1 MSAGTVVIIAVTRAG
16 ARLAARLAP
25 ALGAVACVPPKL
37 AAEAPDAALH
47 ADSALDEVR
56 ARWREARALVLIMAA
71 GIAVRAIAP
80 LLEHKAND
88 PAVLCLDEA
97 GRFVVPLLGGHRA
110 GANELAHRIAA
121 LTGGQA
127 AITTAS
133 DVQGLP
139 ALDQLGQAEGWL
151 IDEESA
157 LTHAMACLVNGEPL
171 GCYVEP
177 ALPWVRMALEDW
189 LAACPTLSFVAD
201 PAELREDRYAAALL
215 VTHRSGDEHW
225 SALRPKTV
233 RYLLPA
239 LVAGV
244 GCRRGV
250 PAEELYDALMA
261 TLDDAGLGPRC
272 VAALATAEL
281 KADEPG
287 LIALAE
293 AIGTPLEVIPTAQLA
308 TLDPA
313 AFSPSAATEHF
324 DLPGVA
330 EPCALLAAN
339 GPLIVPKRA
348 FARCTVAV
356 ALKGGHE
363 EALTRGDEETRR
375 RGDEEIA
382 THDAQ
387 APSPQLSAASSLR
400 RIQSSPH
407 RHTGRLTLIG
417 IGPGNL
423 DQLTMAA
430 REALQSADLVAGYQ
444 VYIDLVHPLLAPH
457 QELIVTPAMGDE
469 LGRARQAIEL
479 AKSGRRVALISSGDI
494 GIYAMAGP
502 VFEQLGIAGWTGDD
516 PTVEVLPGISA
527 FQALAARLG
536 APISHDFCLISLS
549 DLLTPWTLIE
559 RRVAA
564 AAATDFVVAFY
575 NPRSRKRHWQLGA
588 ALDLL
593 REQRPATTPV
603 AIARN
608 ITRAD
613 EHVTLTTLA
622 EIDPDEVDMFTLVL
636 IGNSRSYSVG
646 ERMVTPRG
654 YQKKRGAE
662 EATRWGDDDTMIW
675 GSDGAARRGC
685 QDATMREENEAR
697 RRESDDA
704 ETPGAEEIRRRRSDE
719 ARMGER
725 APSIPSTHNYPI
737 ILTQMAGALA
747 VVVGGGAVG
756 ERKVRGLLA
765 SGMNVHLISPAVTSQ
780 LSAWAEAGRIG
791 WVRRG
796 YASGDLA
803 GARLVFAATDQR
815 AVNALVAREAAAEG
829 ILCNVADAP
838 GEGSFHVP
846 ALYRTGGMTVAVSS
860 SGAAPARTVA
870 LRDAIARWL
879 EASAPGGDNER

>member
-1 MSAGTVVIIAVTRAG
+1 
-16 ARLAARLAP
+16 
-25 ALGAVACVPPKL
+25 VPTKL
-37 AAEAPDAALH
+37 AVEAPDAARY
-47 ADSALDEVR
+47 DGSALDEVR
-56 ARWREARALVLIMAA
+56 ARWSETDALVLIMAA

-110 GANELAHRIAA
+110 GANELAQRIAA

-127 AITTAS
+127 AVTTAS
-133 DVQGLP
+133 DAQGLP
-139 ALDQLGQAEGWL
+139 ALDQLGQAEDWL

-157 LTHAMACLVNGEPL
+157 LTHAMACLVNAEPL
-171 GCYVEP
+171 GCYVDP
-177 ALPWVRMALEDW
+177 ALPWAREALENW
-189 LAACPTLSFVAD
+189 LTACPALSFVAD
-201 PAELREDRYAAALL
+201 PAELREERYAAALL
-215 VTHRSGDEHW
+215 VTHCGLDEHW
-225 SALRPKTV
+225 PALRPKTV

-239 LVAGV
+239 LVAGI

-250 PAEELYDALMA
+250 PAEELYDALMT
-261 TLDDAGLGPRC
+261 TLDDARLDPRC
-272 VAALATAEL
+272 VAALATADL

-313 AFSPSAATEHF
+313 AFSPSAATERF

-339 GPLIVPKRA
+339 GPLIVPKRV

-356 ALKGGHE
+356 ALRGGN
-363 EALTRGDEETRR
+363 EETRK
-375 RGDEEIA
+375 RGGEETATRGRDEA
-382 THDAQ
+382 TTHGIHA
-387 APSPQLSAASSLR
+387 SPPQ
-400 RIQSSPH
+400 
-407 RHTGRLTLIG
+407 HTGRLTLIG
-417 IGPGNL
+417 IGPGSL
-423 DQLTMAA
+423 DQLTIAA
-430 REALQSADLVAGYQ
+430 REALQSAELITGYQ
-444 VYIDLVHPLLAPH
+444 VYIDLVRPLLAPH

-502 VFEQLGIAGWTGDD
+502 VFEQLGAAGWTSDD
-516 PTVEVLPGISA
+516 PAVKVLPGISA

-559 RRVAA
+559 RRIAA
-564 AAATDFVVAFY
+564 AAAADFVVAFY
-575 NPRSRKRHWQLGA
+575 NPRSRQRHWQLGA

-593 REQRPATTPV
+593 REQRSSTTPV

-608 ITRAD
+608 VTRAD
-613 EHVTLTTLA
+613 ERVTLTTLA
-622 EIDPDEVDMFTLVL
+622 AIDPDEVDMFTLVL
-636 IGNSRSYSVG
+636 VGNSRSYLVG
-646 ERMVTPRG
+646 DRMVTPRG
-654 YQKKRGAE
+654 YT
-662 EATRWGDDDTMIW
+662 TRRGDDDTMSC
-675 GSDGAARRGC
+675 GSDGAARRES
-685 QDATMREENEAR
+685 QDATRRAENEAR
-697 RRESDDA
+697 RRGSGDA

-719 ARMGER
+719 AKMDER
-725 APSIPSTHNYPI
+725 AASNTASHTYPI
-737 ILTQMAGALA
+737 TLTQLTGALA

-765 SGMNVHLISPAVTSQ
+765 SGIDVRLVSPAVTPQ
-780 LSAWAEAGRIG
+780 LSAWAEAGRID

-796 YASGDLA
+796 YAPGDLA

-815 AVNALVAREAAAEG
+815 AVNALVARDAAGEG

-838 GEGSFHVP
+838 DEGSFHVP
-846 ALYRTGGMTVAVSS
+846 ALYRAGGMTVAVSS

-879 EASAPGGDNER
+879 EAGAPGEDNER